1 MKAAVFVLSGPW
13 QAFRRNGQFD
23 VSTNINPIRFAHG
36 AKLAIREGRLLVVS
50 VTKAEVERYKE
61 MVGLVLAELGC
72 PDYPVHY
79 LTGANHSLANAWYV
93 LRFASQQ
100 DIEHATVCTSNWHMP
115 RVQYLFQTMARILA
129 DAGMSVPS
137 VWFRPAPFS
146 QHQAVRRFER
156 RIMRDWQE
164 KLKVPQ
170 ERKNL
175 EAYAEAIQGIGFRRG
190 EFPPEP
196 SEDVTKFVADSTAGT
211 IYNSI
216 VEPGNVAIP

>member
-13 QAFRRNGQFD
+13 QAFRRNKQFD
-23 VSTNINPIRFAHG
+23 VRTDINPIRFAHG

-50 VTKAEVERYKE
+50 VKESEVERYKE
-61 MVGLVLAELGC
+61 MVGIVLAELGC
-72 PDYPVHY
+72 PDHPVHY
-79 LTGANHSLANAWYV
+79 LTGANHSLANAWHV

-100 DIEHATVCTSNWHMP
+100 GIEHATVCTSNWHMP

-129 DAGMSVPS
+129 EAGVNVPS
-137 VWFRPAPFS
+137 VWFRPARFS

-164 KLKVPQ
+164 QLKIPQ

-175 EAYAEAIQGIGFRRG
+175 EAYAEALRGIEFGLGR
-190 EFPPEP
+190 FPPEP
-196 SEDVTKFVADSTAGT
+196 SEDVTNFVADSTAET

-216 VEPGNVAIP
+216 VEPGNVAVL